1 MSTTATDQP
10 SRALRLLSKLGPF
23 IALIALLV
31 IFRIAL
37 AVGESPSDFWSA
49 TNLRIILVQT
59 SIVAI
64 AACGMTMIIVSGGID
79 LSVGS
84 VIALSSVAAGLTLH
98 AGYDPLLAIAAAIAA
113 GTIAGA
119 VNGSIIAGFGLAPF
133 IVTLGMMG
141 VARGAAKLFADSSTV
156 SFPTNWLGKLMQPIP
171 FPNDAAIM
179 KVLVVAPGVWL
190 AALTAIGM
198 ALLMHKSVFGRN
210 AYAIGSNEHAARLC
224 GVRVR
229 ANKIA
234 IYALA
239 GALFGLAGLLMT
251 SQQGQGNPTIALGM
265 ELDVIAAVVIGGASL
280 SGGTGTVLG
289 TIIGAL
295 IMSVLRSGTD
305 QLGWPTAWQ
314 EILIGAIIVLAV
326 GIDRL
331 RNRRAG

>member
-1 MSTTATDQP
+1 MSTTATD
-10 SRALRLLSKLGPF
+10 SSNRALRLLSKLGPF

-37 AVGESPSDFWSA
+37 AVGDSPSDFWSA

-98 AGYDPLLAIAAAIAA
+98 HGGDPLLAIAVAIAA
-113 GTIAGA
+113 GMVAGA
-119 VNGSIIAGFGLAPF
+119 LNGSLIAAFGLAPF

-141 VARGAAKLFADSSTV
+141 VARGSAKLFADSSTV

-171 FPNDAAIM
+171 FPNDPTIM

-190 AALTAIGM
+190 AALTAVGM

-210 AYAIGSNEHAARLC
+210 AYAIGSNEAAARLC

-229 ANKIA
+229 TNKIA

-239 GALFGLAGLLMT
+239 GALFGLSGLLMT

-280 SGGTGTVLG
+280 SGGVGRVPGTVVGVL
-289 TIIGAL
+289 IIG
-295 IMSVLRSGTD
+295 VLRNGLNLLSISPFV
-305 QLGWPTAWQ
+305 QQ
-314 EILIGAIIVLAV
+314 IVIGVVIALAV
-326 GIDRL
+326 MIDVLQHRSE
-331 RNRRAG
+331 